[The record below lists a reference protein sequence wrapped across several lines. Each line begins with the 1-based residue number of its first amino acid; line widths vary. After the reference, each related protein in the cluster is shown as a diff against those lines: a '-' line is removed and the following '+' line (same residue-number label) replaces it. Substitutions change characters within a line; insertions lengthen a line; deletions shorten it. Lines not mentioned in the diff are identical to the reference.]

1 MFLLFE
7 EIKRRINQPSK
18 GFFVAKCDS
27 LAGDLQKSQIE
38 NAQAQK
44 KIEAAYTLFAL
55 ADRDINDLVDEAK
68 IKAEK
73 LTEELMQKRKEGN
86 KLLVEALLLE
96 GEASQLRMAALMMA
110 TPKQE

>member
-1 MFLLFE
+1 MFSLFE

-18 GFFVAKCDS
+18 SFFIAKCDS
-27 LAGDLQKSQIE
+27 LAGDLQKSQID
-38 NAQAQK
+38 NAKAQK

-55 ADRDINDLVDEAK
+55 AGREVEDLVDEAN

-73 LTEELMQKRKEGN
+73 LSGELMQKREKGN
-86 KLLVEALLLE
+86 NLLREANLLE

>member
-1 MFLLFE
+1 MFLLLE
-7 EIKRRINQPSK
+7 EIKRKINQPSK
-18 GFFVAKCDS
+18 GFFIAKCDS

-55 ADRDINDLVDEAK
+55 AGRDINDLVDEAK

-73 LTEELMQKRKEGN
+73 LSGELMQKREKGN
-86 KLLVEALLLE
+86 TLLREANLLE
-96 GEASQLRMAALMMA
+96 EEASQLKMAALMMA
-110 TPKQE
+110 TPKQG